1 METALIQSLTG
12 ELEHDLEIYTELARN
27 NERLLAIDPF
37 IPVPRSN
44 LAVALYHMGQR
55 ERAMREV
62 HQALEFEPNY
72 VPGYLQIAGWYQA
85 MGDQAEADRYR
96 RAGFEIVNKYRDYQP
111 TDAYIGLLLA
121 RPQSSWATLSDS
133 K

>member
-1 METALIQSLTG
+1 MRCARWNRI
-12 ELEHDLEIYTELARN
+12 LA
-27 NERLLAIDPF
+27 
-37 IPVPRSN
+37 
-44 LAVALYHMGQR
+44 
-55 ERAMREV
+55 
-62 HQALEFEPNY
+62 
-72 VPGYLQIAGWYQA
+72 AGWYQA